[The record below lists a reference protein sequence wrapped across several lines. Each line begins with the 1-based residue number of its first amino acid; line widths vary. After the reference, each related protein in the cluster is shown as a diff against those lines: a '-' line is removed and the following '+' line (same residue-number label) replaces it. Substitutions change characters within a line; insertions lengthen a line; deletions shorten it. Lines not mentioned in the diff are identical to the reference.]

1 LTAEAG
7 YVGTRTCTVRRRADA
22 CGTAAWLAPGMSG
35 MSGMSEVNTPVPASG
50 ARQIASTIVRYGA
63 MLFGTGV
70 IVQFYL
76 AGSGIFAATG
86 PVKDATSLDAHRLLG
101 NILAVLALLLLI
113 AAIVARPARRV
124 TIVVI
129 VLFVLTA
136 VEGIIAGAGTK
147 APYVGALHPVLAAV
161 ILGLAA
167 LIPIWIPRPGKGKT
181 D

>member
-1 LTAEAG
+1 
-7 YVGTRTCTVRRRADA
+7 
-22 CGTAAWLAPGMSG
+22 
-35 MSGMSEVNTPVPASG
+35 MSEVNAPVSASS
-50 ARQIASTIVRYGA
+50 ARQVASMIVRYGA

-86 PVKDATSLDAHRLLG
+86 PVKDASSLDPHRLLG

-113 AAIVARPARRV
+113 ATIVARPSRRV
-124 TIVVI
+124 MITVI

-136 VEGIIAGAGTK
+136 VEGFIAGAGDG
-147 APYVGALHPVLAAV
+147 APYVGALHPVVAAI

-167 LIPIWIPRPGKGKT
+167 LIPIWVPRSGRPAT
-181 D
+181 E